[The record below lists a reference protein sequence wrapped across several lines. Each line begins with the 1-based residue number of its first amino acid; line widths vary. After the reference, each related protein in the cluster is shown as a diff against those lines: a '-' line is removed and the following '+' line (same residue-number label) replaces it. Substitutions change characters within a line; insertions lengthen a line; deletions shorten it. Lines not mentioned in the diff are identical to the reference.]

1 MSQDKKIIS
10 REKKIIV
17 TGADGF
23 TGRYVC
29 LELIKR
35 GISFDVILRPGA
47 NTKWM
52 DINQIKVLFAD
63 LNKFDQLIFALKDYD
78 YIINLASLGFI
89 NVGLFIKS
97 CNHCGIKRVIFV
109 SSTSIFTSLN
119 VSSKKVRKKSELL
132 IKNSNL
138 NWTIL
143 RPTMI
148 YGSERDRN
156 MIRLIRWID
165 KYPFIPIFGKGENLL
180 QPVFV
185 KDLSLSIVNILEDEK
200 TFKNIFNLSG
210 KYSLTFIEVIKLIER
225 GLKKNII
232 KVFLPARFFSILFK
246 LLESFGLNLQI
257 KSEQIDR
264 INEDKVFKYAKAKK
278 FFGYDPISFEEGI
291 TQEIKIY
298 IEGKLKK

>member
-1 MSQDKKIIS
+1 MIEDKKIIS
-10 REKKIIV
+10 REKKIVV

-78 YIINLASLGFI
+78 YIINLASLGFV

-97 CNHCGIKRVIFV
+97 CNHCGIKRVIFI

-119 VSSKKVRKKSELL
+119 VSSKKVRKKSELH

-264 INEDKVFKYAKAKK
+264 INEDKVFKYEKAKK